1 MLLEL
6 SGPKIWIRKM
16 GKEIGYVDW
25 DTVVQTAE
33 ANIEIMQG
41 NKKRAEIG
49 ELCERLVLEQALK
62 ERAKFPKPKEKPSDK
77 SRVKPSDEDLSQ
89 AKK

>member
-1 MLLEL
+1 
-6 SGPKIWIRKM
+6 
-16 GKEIGYVDW
+16 
-25 DTVVQTAE
+25 
-33 ANIEIMQG
+33 MQG